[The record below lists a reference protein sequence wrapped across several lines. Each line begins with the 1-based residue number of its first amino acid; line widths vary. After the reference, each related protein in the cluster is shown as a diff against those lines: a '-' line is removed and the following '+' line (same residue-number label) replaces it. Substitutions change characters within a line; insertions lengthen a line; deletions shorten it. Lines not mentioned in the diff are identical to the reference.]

1 MRLSKFKFI
10 LPAVA
15 ALLLGSCSS
24 HKEITY
30 FQELQPGMETAI
42 TQSTPVKFRPN
53 DKLLIMVSTG
63 DPRLNALFN
72 LPVSRIS
79 IGSDIK
85 NTSAISQAGGEQS
98 MPYTVD
104 KKGDIQFPQLGTLHV
119 EGLDRQQVAE
129 LIRREI
135 VSRDLAKNPIVT
147 VDFLNLSVTVMGEVA
162 HPARVGI
169 DREDFTILDALAA
182 AGDLTIFGRRDN
194 IRVLRDENGVQ
205 KVYAVN
211 LNTGADLA
219 KSPVYYL
226 RQNDVIY
233 VEPNATKARTSTA
246 NGNSWL
252 TPTFWISIASFLASI
267 SMLIFK

>member
-15 ALLLGSCSS
+15 ALLLVSCSS

-135 VSRDLAKNPIVT
+135 VSRDLARNPIVT

-162 HPARVGI
+162 RPARVGI

-211 LNTGADLA
+211 LNSGADLA
-219 KSPVYYL
+219 RNPVYYL